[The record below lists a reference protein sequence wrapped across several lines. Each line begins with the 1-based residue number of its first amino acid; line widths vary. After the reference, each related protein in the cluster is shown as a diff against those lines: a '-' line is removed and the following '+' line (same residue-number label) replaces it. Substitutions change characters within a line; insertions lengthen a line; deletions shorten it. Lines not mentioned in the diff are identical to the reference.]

1 MRRRAL
7 PFVSAIVSSC
17 GIHVAAVLLLGP
29 VESGVRVSEAEGLL
43 VSLVPAAAVP
53 GAEEASGADGGAAAK
68 EAEAAGRKQLARI
81 SRRPSAGDADSPVPP
96 FAAAAA
102 EALDTPDPPRV
113 RRATAVAAPER
124 REATEEA
131 NEEVTEEVTA
141 EVTEEA
147 AAAEE
152 APPDA
157 VDLPEPVPLRTT
169 AAEIPLPNASPAI
182 GRDGG
187 GGRSSAVEDYHAR
200 LRVWLERHKRYPRRA
215 RRRREQGVVV
225 LRFVVDRMGAV
236 LDLEVEGT
244 SGHPLL
250 DAAALDMVR
259 RAQPLPKMPSA
270 MRESRAE
277 HLLPVRFALR

>member
-124 REATEEA
+124 REATA
-131 NEEVTEEVTA
+131 EVTA

-157 VDLPEPVPLRTT
+157 VDLPEPVPLLRTT

-182 GRDGG
+182 GRGGG